1 MQEDVAPKK
10 IASIQFGL
18 LSPQEMAQLSEIT
31 IKNRELF
38 SMPSRKP
45 APQGVLDPRL
55 GVSDRVSVCETC
67 KLGLTECS
75 GHFGYINLGLPVF
88 HIGYFKHTISVL
100 QCICKN
106 CSRVLLK
113 DDPSANKYEYTK
125 YLNIFRGKVRFR

>member
-1 MQEDVAPKK
+1 
-10 IASIQFGL
+10 
-18 LSPQEMAQLSEIT
+18 
-31 IKNRELF
+31 
-38 SMPSRKP
+38 MPSRRP

-75 GHFGYINLGLPVF
+75 GHFGYIDLGLPVF

-100 QCICKN
+100 QCICKT

-113 DDPSANKYEYTK
+113 DDPAVNKYEYTK
-125 YLNIFRGKVRFR
+125 YLNIFRGKAVNKATGQVRTVPKLRRGTEGSFTYRSTH